1 MDFNKFLELKNGN
14 KTMPLHPDHKR
25 DVEACLAVQI
35 HTSGARPSF
44 TTPSGVYIEPES
56 YHKKYDDFFKYRLLN
71 RHPNETPSM
80 YQWRLSIFSPVA
92 KEPYNKFENSFI
104 GSVLNR
110 NSFSISADELTMQ
123 ALENKELKL
132 AEIFTFIVN
141 NPVGYIGTILEAKEH
156 SKSEYNVPEIV
167 CISCEDIIMYDY
179 HSIAFSYEGHI
190 YFIDEKEQ
198 VTITKNGETY
208 VNPHNIGK
216 MTIDREVNS
225 FLQPYQNWSDLLC
238 RNLSDDEAMVKNY
251 SYPFVQIVENDCLP
265 CAGSGRI
272 ADPNFNQND
281 YDPNNPNAGQINCT
295 ACNGKGT
302 TSHNPG
308 EFLTISEETLA
319 RNGGT
324 MQDLAKF
331 ITPDVGIPEYHL
343 KRWKEFYHLC
353 ESSLHIKSVIEG
365 VQSGDAKK
373 EDRKDQYYFYQ
384 SISNYLFNIV
394 RKNLMQISRIVNLNK
409 SSSEVYVSEPK
420 QFDIMSDSDLL
431 NDFSSLQAKT
441 DDSQTLSE
449 LNYMINSKLYKDDKV
464 QLKINEVMY
473 LVDPLFGIAGNAL
486 RAKLLSG
493 VYTDKDK
500 VIHEKGYLV
509 LKSMAKEMMPEIF
522 VSKNTDELISVFN
535 DKLELLMPNTI
546 YSEMSGGVNSG
557 GLKDSVGG
565 LTGMIE
571 IAKAVASGLYDLD
584 AAVALVSDRFGI
596 SEEEARKQLGTPQ
609 RITSE
614 AQANKVATLT

>member
-1 MDFNKFLELKNGN
+1 MDFNKFLELKNG
-14 KTMPLHPDHKR
+14 KKVMPLYPDHKR
-25 DVEACLAVQI
+25 DIEACRAVQI

-44 TTPSGVYIEPES
+44 VTTQGAYIVPES
-56 YHKKYDDFFKYRLLN
+56 YNKKYDDLFKNRLLN

-80 YQWRLSIFSPVA
+80 YEWRKSIFSPVA
-92 KEPYNKFENSFI
+92 KEIYNKFENSFI

-110 NSFSISADELTMQ
+110 NSFSISADELTMK

-179 HSIAFSYEGHI
+179 QSIAFYYEGHI
-190 YFIDEKEQ
+190 YFIDDKEQ
-198 VTITKNGETY
+198 YTISKNGETY

-394 RKNLMQISRIVNLNK
+394 RKNLTQISRIVNLNK

-509 LKSMAKEMMPEIF
+509 LKSMAKEMMPEVFIESEINQLVSIF
-522 VSKNTDELISVFN
+522 DERIN
-535 DKLELLMPNTI
+535 
-546 YSEMSGGVNSG
+546 
-557 GLKDSVGG
+557 
-565 LTGMIE
+565 
-571 IAKAVASGLYDLD
+571 
-584 AAVALVSDRFGI
+584 ALVPQGI
-596 SEEEARKQLGTPQ
+596 Y
-609 RITSE
+609 
-614 AQANKVATLT
+614 NV